1 METFFILM
9 FISVYVISVIL
20 SGLYFDKRD
29 FTCKII
35 YLMAVFMPF
44 WNTYL
49 VIKYFNCD
57 DGSVLDAIRYHFI
70 QDK

>member
-1 METFFILM
+1 MELFFVCL
-9 FISVYVISVIL
+9 FIFVYVSSTIL

-35 YLMAVFMPF
+35 YLITVFMPF

-49 VIKYFNCD
+49 VIKHFNCN
-57 DGSVLDAIRYHFI
+57 DGSVLDAIKDHFT
-70 QDK
+70 

>member
-1 METFFILM
+1 METFFVLM

-35 YLMAVFMPF
+35 YLMTIFMPF

-49 VIKYFNCD
+49 VIKHFNCN
-57 DGSVLDAIRYHFI
+57 DGSVLDAIKYHFTWE
-70 QDK
+70 K

>member
-1 METFFILM
+1 METFFILT
-9 FISVYVISVIL
+9 FIFVYVISVIL

-35 YLMAVFMPF
+35 YLMVVFMPF

-49 VIKYFNCD
+49 VIRHFNCN
-57 DGSVLDAIRYHFI
+57 DGSVLDAIKEHFTEE
-70 QDK
+70 